1 MSRRISRPTDRLSQ
15 SLPLVVHAAAADPLG
30 VGSSRGDRGRLSKVA
45 SNPRGFSI
53 AETVDYVAPD
63 FSSAALVTID
73 TQVDTLDGQ
82 PLEIPG
88 TSAAVSKIAA
98 LAAAFRKAGRPI
110 VHVVRLYRADGSN
123 VDPCRRSAV
132 EAGATFLTPGSPGS
146 QLAPGIISHPAGFA
160 LDTNALL
167 DGRPQ
172 EAGPGEVVMYKSRW
186 GAFYKTPLEDLLRQ
200 SGASTV
206 VFCGCNFPNCPR
218 TSIYQASE
226 RDFRIVLA
234 KDAIS
239 GLYERGCQERETIGV
254 RVLSSAEVIE
264 SLPQRPAAART

>member
-1 MSRRISRPTDRLSQ
+1 M
-15 SLPLVVHAAAADPLG
+15 
-30 VGSSRGDRGRLSKVA
+30 
-45 SNPRGFSI
+45 
-53 AETVDYVAPD
+53 DYVAPD

-88 TSAAVSKIAA
+88 TSAAVPTIAT

-123 VDPCRRSAV
+123 VDLCRRSAV
-132 EAGATFLTPGSPGS
+132 AAGATFLAPGSPGS
-146 QLAPGIISHPAGFA
+146 QLAPGIIGRPDGFA
-160 LDTNALL
+160 LDASALL

-172 EAGPGEVVMYKSRW
+172 AVSAGEVVVYKPRW
-186 GAFYKTPLEDLLRQ
+186 GAFYETPLEDLLRRR
-200 SGASTV
+200 GVSTV

-226 RDFRIVLA
+226 RDFRVVLA
-234 KDAIS
+234 EDAIS
-239 GLYERGCQERETIGV
+239 GLYERGRQELENIGV
-254 RVLSSAEVIE
+254 RVVSAAEVIE
-264 SLPQRPAAART
+264 SLPQRPAAARSQAAGV